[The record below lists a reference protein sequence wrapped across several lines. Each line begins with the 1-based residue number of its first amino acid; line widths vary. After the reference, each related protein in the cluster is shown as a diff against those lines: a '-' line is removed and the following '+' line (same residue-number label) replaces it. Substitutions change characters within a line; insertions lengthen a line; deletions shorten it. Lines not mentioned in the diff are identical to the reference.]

1 MVVGEIRSVLAVVSV
16 CFIENSFLRQMNEC
30 LNQLKATPSA
40 LLVQ

>member
-30 LNQLKATPSA
+30 LNQVKAMPSA
-40 LLVQ
+40 LLVR